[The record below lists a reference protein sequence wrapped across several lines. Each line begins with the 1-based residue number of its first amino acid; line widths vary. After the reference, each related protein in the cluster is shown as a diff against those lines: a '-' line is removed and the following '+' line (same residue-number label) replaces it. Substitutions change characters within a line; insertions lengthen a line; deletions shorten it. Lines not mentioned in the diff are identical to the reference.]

1 MDYVRLGNS
10 GLKVSRIAL
19 GCMSF
24 GLQARAWRLDEAA
37 SLPLIRQALEAGI
50 TFFDTADM
58 YGAGE
63 SEAVLGRALAVY
75 ARREEV
81 VVATK
86 VFYPVRPDANGRGLS
101 RKSIFAA
108 IDASLQRLGTDYVDL
123 YQIHRWDDQTPL
135 EETLEALHDLVKA
148 GKVRYLGASSMFAWQ
163 FCKALHGADRGH
175 WTRFVS
181 MQPHYN
187 LLNREEEREM
197 LPLCRSEGVGVIP
210 WSPLAR
216 GRLARPW
223 SAPSSS
229 DRVAHDRTAT
239 MLYSATEEAD
249 QRVVTAVG
257 SVAARLG
264 ISRSQVVLAWLLS
277 RPGVTAPIIGS
288 AKPEHL
294 NDAVA
299 ALSVK
304 LTAADCAELEAPYV
318 PHAASFYQ
326 EVPGK
331 DQDR

>member
-1 MDYVRLGNS
+1 MEYIRLGNS

-24 GLQARAWRLDEAA
+24 GLQARDWRLGEAQGLA
-37 SLPLIRQALEAGI
+37 LIREALELGV

-58 YGAGE
+58 YGTGE
-63 SEAVLGRALAVY
+63 SETVLGRALAEFT
-75 ARREEV
+75 RRDEV
-81 VVATK
+81 IVATK

-101 RKSIFAA
+101 RKAIFAA
-108 IDASLQRLGTDYVDL
+108 IDASLRRLGTDYVDL
-123 YQIHRWDDQTPL
+123 YQVHRWDEQTPL
-135 EETLEALHDLVKA
+135 EETLEALHDIVKA

-163 FCKALHGADRGH
+163 FCKALYVADRSR

-197 LPLCRSEGVGVIP
+197 LPLCRAEGIGVLP

-229 DRVAHDRTAT
+229 DRVAHDRTAV
-239 MLYSATEEAD
+239 MLYSATEKAD
-249 QRVVTAVG
+249 ERVVDAVG
-257 SVAARLG
+257 SAAARLG
-264 ISRSQVVLAWLLS
+264 ISRSQVALAWLLS
-277 RPGVTAPIIGS
+277 RPGVTAPIVGS
-288 AKPEHL
+288 AKSAHL
-294 NDAVA
+294 ADAVA
-299 ALSVK
+299 ALSVR
-304 LTAADCAELEAPYV
+304 LSPEDCAELEALYL

>member
-1 MDYVRLGNS
+1 MEYVRLGAS

-24 GLQARAWRLDEAA
+24 GVQARAWRLDEEA
-37 SLPLIRQALEAGI
+37 SLAIIRQALELGV

-63 SEAVLGRALAVY
+63 SEIVLGRALVRY
-75 ARREEV
+75 ARRDEV

-86 VFYPVRPDANGRGLS
+86 VYYPMRSDANGRGLS
-101 RKSIFAA
+101 RKAIFAA
-108 IDASLQRLGTDYVDL
+108 INASLGRLGTDYVDL

-135 EETLEALHDLVKA
+135 EETLDALHDLVKS

-163 FCKALHGADRGH
+163 FCQALYRADRRGV
-175 WTRFVS
+175 TRFVS

-197 LPLCRSEGVGVIP
+197 LPLCRAEGIGVIP

-216 GRLARPW
+216 GRLSRSWA
-223 SAPSSS
+223 APSSS
-229 DRVAHDRTAT
+229 DRASQDRTAT

-249 QRVVTAVG
+249 QKVVGAVG
-257 SVAARLG
+257 SVAERLG
-264 ISRSQVVLAWLLS
+264 ISRSQVALAWLLS
-277 RPGVTAPIIGS
+277 RPGITSPVIGS
-288 AKPEHL
+288 AKTSHL
-294 NDAVA
+294 AEAIA
-299 ALSVK
+299 ALSVT
-304 LTAADCAELEAPYV
+304 LNATDRAELEAPYV